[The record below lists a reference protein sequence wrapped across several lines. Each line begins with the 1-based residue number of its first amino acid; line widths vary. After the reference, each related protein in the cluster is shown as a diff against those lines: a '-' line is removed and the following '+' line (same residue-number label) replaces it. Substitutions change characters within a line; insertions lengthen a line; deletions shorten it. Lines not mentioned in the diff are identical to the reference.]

1 MAEEVSVTQTRFTFE
16 LNMRRGKGDSPG
28 LSVADPMARRSGTIT
43 LPAGNNTIIAPF
55 NLEYCFEKIQRAEFV
70 ITAAT
75 DAGIAGA
82 RCTTWVG
89 LDGWYIERNVA
100 GTPPAFFANGA
111 GDPTIWETD
120 VNGDRKD
127 VLQVTGAAAT
137 ALSDLTGPLTLSY
150 ETSVSRT
157 NYFPTSPG
165 SPQQSSP
172 ILFDDFADDM
182 LGDVLPNLAS
192 VCIRRL
198 KTIQNAGNGLLLL
211 AEQGNQ
217 KITVPSVCAALGFQ
231 QPIIVNADIGIGFGQ
246 IPAASASWTVDT
258 FKPHP
263 RLFVRGANNTGWQ
276 IKQLAPSPISNPPPI
291 TSDTANLYP
300 LLATRRPSHSAWR
313 IGLDGCLMDVIVAHP
328 PLPSDLR
335 RPRDIWRGVWAPAI
349 ESNTPL
355 PIFSYY
361 FIGIAPNLGRNFYSR
376 GILTGLEYLDF
387 AYCLDEFDVDGG
399 NPLIEFPQI

>member
-1 MAEEVSVTQTRFTFE
+1 MTQYRFTFE
-16 LNMRRGKGDSPG
+16 LSMRRGKGESPG

-70 ITAAT
+70 ITAAA
-75 DAGIAGA
+75 DAANVGA
-82 RCTTWVG
+82 RATTWVG
-89 LDGWYIERNVA
+89 LGGWYIESAIVGTVA
-100 GTPPAFFANGA
+100 NFFANGA

-127 VLQVTGAAAT
+127 VLQITGAAAT

-157 NYFPTSPG
+157 NYFSSG
-165 SPQQSSP
+165 AHQQSSS
-172 ILFDDFADDM
+172 ILFDDYADDM
-182 LGDVLPNLAS
+182 LGDVLPNVAS
-192 VCIRRL
+192 VCERRM
-198 KTIQNAGNGLLLL
+198 KTIQNAGGGLLLL
-211 AEQGNQ
+211 AENGNT

-231 QPIIVNADIGIGFGQ
+231 QPIIVAADTGNGFGQ
-246 IPAASASWTVDT
+246 IPVASANWTADT

-263 RLFVRGANNTGWQ
+263 RLFVRGANNTGWH
-276 IKQLAPSPISNPPPI
+276 IKHLGPSTVSNPTPI
-291 TSDTANLYP
+291 TSDSASLYP
-300 LLATRRPSHSAWR
+300 LLAARRPSHSAWR

-349 ESNTPL
+349 EKGAPL
-355 PIFSYY
+355 PIYGYY
-361 FIGIAPNLGRNFYSR
+361 FVGIAPNLARNFYSR
-376 GILTGLEYLDF
+376 GILTGLDYLDW

-399 NPLIEFPQI
+399 DPLIQFPEI